1 MLIFHSKKDTMSS
14 LFNWPVRVYYEDTDA
29 EGVVYYA
36 NYLKFYERTRTEW
49 LRSLGISQE
58 ILKNKHNIIFVV
70 KNVSIDYRRPALLDD
85 ELRVTAQVVQ
95 LKGASMLFEHTV
107 LRDGDELNKCSVT
120 IVCVDGKTIRPT
132 AIPDEIAKK
141 MHEGLTGN

>member
-1 MLIFHSKKDTMSS
+1 MTLCPLYS
-14 LFNWPVRVYYEDTDA
+14 NVRVYYEDTDA

-85 ELRVTAQVVQ
+85 ELTVTAEVAQ

-107 LRDGDELNKCSVT
+107 LKEGDELNKCSVT
-120 IVCVDGKTIRPT
+120 IVCVGGKTIRPT

-141 MHEGLTGN
+141 MRDGLAGN